1 MRERI
6 EAALKAGAEADDLTI
21 RIEEADSA
29 SIAFQK
35 DELDSLTIAK
45 SIGGSVRALVNGG
58 WGFVSF
64 QDFDDIE
71 ERVRQAIEHARLV
84 SDGDEV
90 KLADVEPVVDEVPFE
105 VAYHPDEVPLPEKV
119 GMLRNYNDIILKY
132 DPKISS
138 SIVRYSHGHRKIT
151 LATKSGTYISQER
164 IRIGLRLIALAPD
177 EDGRPQDAYESVT
190 SMSDYRAVIGQEQLC
205 ETVAKKALEI
215 AAAPTAKAGTYS
227 VVVDPELAGVFT
239 HEAFGHMSESDFVY
253 ENPGWLEILVLGK
266 RLGRPILNIY
276 DGGLVPGHAGTI
288 KYDEEGTPATKTY
301 LIREGIL
308 TGRLHSRETAAKM
321 GEKPTGNARATAY
334 SYPPIVR
341 MTNTAI
347 EPGDSTFEEMLADID
362 CGVYAIRS
370 HGGQTSF
377 EQFTFGAAEG
387 FEITNGKLGRRLRN
401 VSISGNLFRTLEN
414 IDMIAADE
422 GWDDGGGCGKGEQSG
437 LPTGCGGAHIRI
449 LECIVGGS

>member
-6 EAALKAGAEADDLTI
+6 EAALKTGMEADDLTI
-21 RIEEADSA
+21 RVEEVDTTTIS
-29 SIAFQK
+29 FQK
-35 DELDSLTIAK
+35 DELDSLSIGK

-64 QDFDDIE
+64 QDFDNIE
-71 ERVRQAIEHARLV
+71 ERVHQAIEHARLV
-84 SDGDEV
+84 SGNDV
-90 KLADVEPVVDEVPFE
+90 TLADVKPVVAEVPSGII
-105 VAYHPDEVPLPEKV
+105 YHPDEVPLSEKV
-119 GMLRNYNDIILKY
+119 GMLRKYNEIIRKY

-138 SIVRYSHGHRKIT
+138 SIVRYSHRHRKTT
-151 LATKSGTYISQER
+151 LATKAGAYIKQDPL
-164 IRIGLRLIALAPD
+164 RIGLRLIALAPD

-190 SMSDYRAVIGQEQLC
+190 DMSDYKAVTGQEELC
-205 ETVAKKALEI
+205 ETVARKALEI
-215 AAAPTAKAGTYS
+215 AAAPSVKAGVNT

-321 GEKPTGNARATAY
+321 GEAPTGNARAIGY

-347 EPGDSTFEEMLADID
+347 EPGGSTFKEMLSDID
-362 CGVYAIRS
+362 YGVYAIRS

-387 FEITNGKLGRRLRN
+387 YEIVNGKIGKRLRN
-401 VSISGNLFRTLEN
+401 VSISGNLFKTLQH
-414 IDMIAADE
+414 IDMIASDE

-437 LPTGCGGAHIRI
+437 LPVGCGGAHIRI
-449 LECIVGGS
+449 RECVVGGS